1 MGIHDLNLEKGAT
14 VMGDLCFN
22 VELRWSGT
30 GRDGAG
36 EIQADGLALE
46 LSGPK
51 SMGGRGVG
59 TSPEELLVSAVA
71 SCYTATLFA
80 VLRRVRLPVDS
91 VAVAASGKVTGF
103 PGKTRFASIRV
114 SPTILGGAAERQEE
128 YEASA
133 IFARERCFIG
143 HTLAPEVGY
152 EVGAVTVQAE
162 VALAP
167 PAEIRRRG
175 ESAAPV
181 EPDESPLGWPA
192 A

>member
-1 MGIHDLNLEKGAT
+1 
-14 VMGDLCFN
+14 MGDLSFN
-22 VELRWSGT
+22 AELRWSGT

-36 EIQADGLALE
+36 EVQADGLALE

-59 TSPEELLVSAVA
+59 TNPEELLVCAVC

-91 VAVAASGKVTGF
+91 VVVAASGTVTGF
-103 PGKTRFASIRV
+103 PNQTRFASILV

-133 IFARERCFIG
+133 IFARKRCFIG
-143 HTLAPEVGY
+143 NSLAPEVDY
-152 EVGAVTVQAE
+152 KVGSVTVQEE
-162 VALAP
+162 VALVPVAD
-167 PAEIRRRG
+167 IGRRA
-175 ESAAPV
+175 ESAAPS
-181 EPDESPLGWPA
+181 EADERRLPWPA

>member
-1 MGIHDLNLEKGAT
+1 MGELS
-14 VMGDLCFN
+14 FN

-59 TSPEELLVSAVA
+59 TSPEELLVCAVS

-91 VAVAASGKVTGF
+91 VAVAAIGTVTGF
-103 PGKTRFASIRV
+103 PRQARFATILV
-114 SPTILGGAAERQEE
+114 SPTILGGAPDRQEE

-133 IFARERCFIG
+133 IFAHERCFIG
-143 HTLAPEVGY
+143 HSLAPEVDY
-152 EVGAVTVQAE
+152 KVGSVTVQAE

-167 PAEIRRRG
+167 VADIRRRR

-181 EPDESPLGWPA
+181 EADERPLAWPA

>member
-1 MGIHDLNLEKGAT
+1 MADLSF
-14 VMGDLCFN
+14 D
-22 VELRWSGT
+22 VELRWSGI

-91 VAVAASGKVTGF
+91 VAVTASGTVTGF
-103 PGKTRFASIRV
+103 PRETRFASIRV
-114 SPTILGGAAERQEE
+114 SPTILGGAVERQEE

-143 HTLAPEVGY
+143 HTLAPEVDY
-152 EVGAVTVQAE
+152 EIGAVTVQTE

-167 PAEIRRRG
+167 VAEIRRRG
-175 ESAAPV
+175 DSPAPA
-181 EPDESPLGWPA
+181 EPDDSPLAWPA